1 VRFMVIRRAD
11 ADTEAGAPAS
21 EELIDAMTRYN
32 EELVRAGVMLD
43 GAGLAPSS
51 AGAIV
56 EFSGGSTRVIDGPFA
71 EAKELIAGYTM
82 VRADSLQEV
91 VELVKRWPTL
101 DGGGNVEIE
110 IRRIGE
116 TDEYD
121 MSDELKEKEHQMRAQ
136 AEANR
141 GE

>member
-1 VRFMVIRRAD
+1 MRFLIIRRAD
-11 ADTEAGAPAS
+11 ADTEAGKPAS
-21 EELIDAMTRYN
+21 EELVEAMSQYN
-32 EELVRAGVMLD
+32 QELVRAGALLD
-43 GAGLAPSS
+43 AAGLAPSS

-56 EFSGGSTRVIDGPFA
+56 EFSGGGTTVIDGPFA

-110 IRRIGE
+110 IRRIAE

-121 MSDELKEKEHQMRAQ
+121 MSDELKEKEHEMRATT
-136 AEANR
+136 EANR
-141 GE
+141 EA

>member
-1 VRFMVIRRAD
+1 MRFLIIRRAD
-11 ADTEAGAPAS
+11 ADTEAGRPAS
-21 EELIDAMTRYN
+21 EELVEAMARYN
-32 EELVRAGVMLD
+32 EELVRAGVLLD
-43 GAGLAPSS
+43 AAGLAPSS

-56 EFSGGSTRVIDGPFA
+56 EFSGGRATVIDGPFA